1 MGCYD
6 QAAMDRMLKIMQACN
21 ETSYQMAH
29 RKVKD
34 RYASTKF
41 YMNNFKHFKHK
52 KGKKK

>member
-1 MGCYD
+1 MGYYD
-6 QAAMDRMLKIMQACN
+6 QTAMEEMFKQIYEHQ
-21 ETSYQMAH
+21 EHIYQMKH

-41 YMNNFKHFKHK
+41 YMNNFKHK

>member
-1 MGCYD
+1 MGYYD
-6 QAAMDRMLKIMQACN
+6 QSPMNRMLKIMQECN

-29 RKVKD
+29 RKIKD

-41 YMNNFKHFKHK
+41 YMNNFKHK